1 MKYRRLSAS
10 ELQDLETEFVQFLVA
25 NTVTSDDWVKLKEEE
40 PEKAEQLIDLFSDI
54 VFEKVIAGIE
64 YLEVKSP
71 KDLKTF
77 HCQED
82 KIILLGLRVNG
93 ESQLDFTKSPDPQQ
107 MMQML
112 QLSGAKLQL
121 YSAEKAYQPNRN
133 EELFRMMQAGALIS
147 KDGFLY
153 KTLEDMKK

>member
-1 MKYRRLSAS
+1 MKYRRLTSA

-25 NTVTSDDWVKLKEEE
+25 NTVTSEEWVQLKENE
-40 PEKAEQLIDLFSDI
+40 PEKAEQLIELFSDV
-54 VFEKVIAGIE
+54 VFEKVISGVE

-71 KDLKTF
+71 RDLKTF
-77 HCQED
+77 HCQDD
-82 KIILLGLRVNG
+82 KIVLLGLRING
-93 ESQLDFTKSPDPQQ
+93 ETQLDFTQNPDPQQ
-107 MMQML
+107 MMQQL

-121 YSAEKAYQPNRN
+121 YSAEKGYQPNRN

-153 KTLEDMKK
+153 KTLEGMKQ